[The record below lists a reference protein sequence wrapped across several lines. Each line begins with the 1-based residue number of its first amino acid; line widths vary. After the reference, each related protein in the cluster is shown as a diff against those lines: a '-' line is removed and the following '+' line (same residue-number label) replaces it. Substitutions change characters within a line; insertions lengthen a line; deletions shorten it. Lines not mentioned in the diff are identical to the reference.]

1 MKKREVFGLQKL
13 EHEKQILKEV
23 TDKVKERCI
32 ERKVGN
38 MLLAKKNRWYG
49 WERGND
55 LMGYK
60 VKENSGDDCPYYT
73 MKASNFIEE
82 VRRIQNKKSKET
94 IKDQSIK

>member
-1 MKKREVFGLQKL
+1 
-13 EHEKQILKEV
+13 
-23 TDKVKERCI
+23 
-32 ERKVGN
+32 